1 MSLPKEPRQK
11 MINMMYLVL
20 TALLALNV
28 SSEILNAF
36 KTVDRSLITA
46 SGIVEK
52 KNEEVFRSFQEKVD
66 DPKTREKAMEWLP
79 KAQKSKKIS
88 DDLYA
93 YLEALKKELKVESGL
108 TIGEDGLESFKEDNL
123 DAATRMFISGP
134 PDGKGKGEELYN
146 RLEEYKKQLLA
157 IDPEMTKEIGKSLPL
172 DLTAFNVDP
181 KAAEKIPQGDKWKE
195 WAYGYFHMTPT
206 VAAITILS
214 KFQNDV
220 KNSESQAVEFCHKQ
234 VGQVKL
240 IYNEFQA
247 FAGTNSQYLMPGEE
261 LVITAGIG
269 AFSKDARP
277 TITVDGAAVPLNAEG
292 TAEYKTRVGNSGPAV
307 KKVRISYLKPDGTSA
322 VVEKEVR
329 YTVGVAS
336 GLVVSTDKTRVFYQ
350 GIVNPLSV
358 TGGGGDEKVKVS
370 IEGTGATLTKVGA
383 GQYSVECKQ
392 LGTVTVVA
400 SDGKN
405 NQRIAIPVKRVPD
418 PLALVGGSAGGTM
431 NANVFRVQRGVI
443 ADLRDFVFEGVEFK
457 VQSFMLICTGK
468 GFDEPEFAE
477 VTGPSFSGDAMNL
490 IKRCQPGTT
499 VTIGEI
505 KLLQPGGGTRKI
517 DQNITFILQ

>member
-1 MSLPKEPRQK
+1 MALPKEPRQK

-36 KTVDRSLITA
+36 KTVDRSLMTA
-46 SGIVEK
+46 NGIVDK
-52 KNEEVFRSFQEKVD
+52 KNAEIFRSFQAKIE
-66 DPKTREKAMEWLP
+66 DPKTREKAQIWLP
-79 KAQKSKKIS
+79 KAQQAQKLA

-93 YLEALKKELKVESGL
+93 YMEGLKKELKEESGL
-108 TIGEDGLESFKEDNL
+108 TVGEDGKESYKEDNL
-123 DAATRMFISGP
+123 DAATRMFISEP
-134 PDGKGKGEELYN
+134 PNGKGRGKELLS
-146 RLEEYKKQLLA
+146 RLKAFKDQLLA
-157 IDPEMTKEIGKSLPL
+157 IDPDMKKEIEASLPL
-172 DLTAFNVDP
+172 DLTPLPSTSDAGKD
-181 KAAEKIPQGDKWKE
+181 D
-195 WAYGYFHMTPT
+195 WAYGYFHMTPA

-214 KFQNDV
+214 KFENDI
-220 KNSESQAVEFCHKQ
+220 KNSEALAVDYCHRQ
-234 VGQVKL
+234 IGQVEL
-240 IYNEFQA
+240 IYDEFQA

-269 AFSKDARP
+269 AFSKAAKP
-277 TITVDGAAVPLNAEG
+277 SITVDGVAVPLNAEG
-292 TAEYKTRVGNSGPAV
+292 AAEYKTRVSNSGAGV
-307 KKVRISYLKPDGTSA
+307 KKVRISYLKPDGTSS

-329 YTVGVAS
+329 YTVGVPS

-350 GIVNPLSV
+350 GLENPLSV

-370 IEGTGATLTKVGA
+370 IEGAGATLTKSGA
-383 GQYSVECKQ
+383 GQYIVTCNQ
-392 LGTVTVVA
+392 LGTVNVVA
-400 SDGKN
+400 TDGKN
-405 NQRIAIPVKRVPD
+405 TQRIAIPVKRVPD
-418 PLALVGGSAGGTM
+418 PIAIVGGSAGGTM

-443 ADLRDFVFEGVEFK
+443 ADLRDFVFEGVKFE
-457 VQSFMLICTGK
+457 VLSYMLICTGK

-477 VTGPSFSGDAMNL
+477 VNGPSFTGDAQNL

-505 KLLQPGGGTRKI
+505 KLKQPGGGTRKI